1 MQVLSYTRFT
11 LLPLNFVPF
20 FSSFLFFFRLFTST
34 QFSAL
39 IVPSRGIINRA
50 RTLRFSRIFQRY
62 CTPLNEK
69 KKKKKKFFCFINFR
83 RRKRRTI
90 KARKN
95 VGRSSIYTLLC
106 LKTLANNYILSPRC
120 QRTQTIILVVEERSW
135 FINRNI
141 RRATGLPFRLFIKTL
156 TSISSR

>member
-20 FSSFLFFFRLFTST
+20 FSSFLFFSIIYEHAIFGIDRSKSWNH
-34 QFSAL
+34 QSCSHSAL
-39 IVPSRGIINRA
+39 FA
-50 RTLRFSRIFQRY
+50 YFSTILY
-62 CTPLNEK
+62 SIEWK
-69 KKKKKKFFCFINFR
+69 KKKKKKCFWCIHFR

-106 LKTLANNYILSPRC
+106 LKTLANNYILSLRC